1 MAATES
7 TGSTDNT
14 ASTASTGTE
23 DPETVVAELQRDIT
37 ETRRKRMAAQ
47 KVLATQ
53 PVLET
58 ALERASRDRSTGAT
72 NETDALR
79 AEIQELRDSIVHEV
93 RQIDR
98 TRMLFPLADAAYPGL
113 PQRPRLISELNAE
126 ASWRR
131 GVIAGQDTA
140 DLLASASDVRI
151 VLPTLEDLV

>member
-1 MAATES
+1 MAATV
-7 TGSTDNT
+7 STD
-14 ASTASTGTE
+14 STASMGTE
-23 DPETVVAELQRDIT
+23 DPERVVAELQREIT

-47 KVLATQ
+47 KILATQ

-72 NETDALR
+72 NESDALR

-93 RQIDR
+93 REIDR
-98 TRMLFPLADAAYPGL
+98 TRMLFQLADPEYPRL
-113 PQRPRLISELNAE
+113 PQRPRLISEFNAE

-140 DLLASASDVRI
+140 DLPGRESYVRI
-151 VLPTLEDLV
+151 VLPPAEDLV